1 MELAIVGL
9 ARAGKTT
16 VFNAL
21 TGGHASTGSYGA
33 VEPNI
38 GVVRVPDGR
47 VDRLAEIFK
56 PKKITYAEITYL
68 DFPGAGTS
76 PGKEGFAGPF
86 LNALQ
91 RADALIHVVRAF
103 DDPAVPH
110 PEESVDAARDVGTM
124 DLELAFA
131 DIALIERRLQRLD
144 TQNRSAKPA
153 EREAGVREAALLER
167 IKNGLEDEKPV
178 RDQGLTAEDWRLLA
192 SYSFLTAKP
201 VLLVLNIGEDDVA
214 RAAEIERE
222 FGERFGGPT
231 TEVAAVCGKL
241 EQDLAQMDAGEAD
254 ELRRELGL
262 GEEAGLSRAIRLS
275 YRLLGLISFLTAG
288 ADECRAWTVAEG
300 SVAPKA
306 AGKIHTD
313 LERGFI
319 RAEVIS
325 FEDLVACGGYPEAKK
340 RGLVRLEGKQYVVK
354 DGDVLNILFNV

>member
-9 ARAGKTT
+9 ARSGKTT

-21 TGGHASTGSYGA
+21 TGGHAATGSYGA

-38 GVVRVPDGR
+38 GVVRVPDSR
-47 VDRLAEIFK
+47 VDRLAGIFK
-56 PKKITYAEITYL
+56 PKKIAYAEITYL
-68 DFPGAGTS
+68 DFPGTGAGF
-76 PGKEGFAGPF
+76 GKEGPGGPF
-86 LNALQ
+86 VNALA

-103 DDPAVPH
+103 EDPAVPH
-110 PEESVDAARDVGTM
+110 PEESVDPARDIGTM

-131 DIALIERRLQRLD
+131 DIGLIERRLQKLEA
-144 TQNRSAKPA
+144 QNRSLKAA
-153 EREAGVREAALLER
+153 EREAGLREAALLGR
-167 IKNGLEDEKPV
+167 MKDALEAEVPV
-178 RDQGLTAEDWRLLA
+178 RDQEVSADEWRTLS

-201 VLLVLNIGEDDVA
+201 VLIVVNIGEDDVA
-214 RAAEIERE
+214 RLTEIEAEYRAK
-222 FGERFGGPT
+222 FGGPT
-231 TEVAAVCGKL
+231 TDIAAVCGKL
-241 EQDLAQMDAGEAD
+241 EQDLAQMDAAEAD

-275 YRLLGLISFLTAG
+275 YKLLGLISFLTAG
-288 ADECRAWTVAEG
+288 EDECRAWTVPAG
-300 SVAPKA
+300 STAPRA

-325 FEDLVACGGYPEAKK
+325 FEDLVACGSYPEAKK
-340 RGLVRLEGKQYVVK
+340 RGLVRAEGKNYIVK